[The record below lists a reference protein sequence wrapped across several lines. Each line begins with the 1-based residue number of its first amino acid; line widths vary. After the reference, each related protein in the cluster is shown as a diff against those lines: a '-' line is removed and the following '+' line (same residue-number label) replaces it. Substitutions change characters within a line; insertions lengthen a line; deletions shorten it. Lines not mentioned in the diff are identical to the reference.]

1 MNKCPFPP
9 YIIIGR
15 KGDFFVTEYLPIS
28 ENRLIFAKFLYIS
41 IKRRMKKII
50 FPIVML
56 VVALTLFSCGSMKKF
71 AYYQNIDTLDLTKSK
86 GLYDAKIMPKD
97 GLSISVN
104 CTDSRAAAPFNL
116 NSGSGTGT
124 SASATTSAA
133 SEYLVDNNG
142 YINFPVIGMIKVA
155 GLSKRQCEELIHD
168 RIKPYMA
175 EKETPIVT
183 VRMSSFKVCV
193 YGEVANPGE
202 ITVADEK
209 ISLPEALA
217 NAGDLT
223 IYGKRDNILL
233 IREDASG
240 QKTAHRLDLTDAN
253 IINSPFYYLQQN
265 DQIYVEPN
273 NTKKRNSTIGSSTT
287 LWVTGLTTLTS
298 LATLVVTITR
308 L

>member
-1 MNKCPFPP
+1 MKRLLFPLV
-9 YIIIGR
+9 I
-15 KGDFFVTEYLPIS
+15 
-28 ENRLIFAKFLYIS
+28 
-41 IKRRMKKII
+41 
-50 FPIVML
+50 L
-56 VVALTLFSCGSMKKF
+56 VVVLSLSSCGSMKKF
-71 AYYQNIDTLDLTKSK
+71 AYYQNIDTLDLSGYK

-97 GLSISVN
+97 GLTITVS

-116 NSGSGTGT
+116 N
-124 SASATTSAA
+124 ATTSASGA
-133 SEYLVDNNG
+133 SASTASSSYLVDNNG
-142 YINFPVIGMIKVA
+142 YINFPVVGMIKVA
-155 GLSKRQCEELIHD
+155 GLSKRECESLIHD

-193 YGEVANPGE
+193 YGEVASPGE

-233 IREDASG
+233 IREDATG
-240 QKTAHRLDLTDAN
+240 QKSAHRLDLTDAN
-253 IINSPFYYLQQN
+253 IIKSPYYYLQQN

-273 NTKKRNSTIGSSTT
+273 NTKKRNSTIGTSTT
-287 LWVTGLTTLTS
+287 LWITGITTLTS
-298 LATLVVTITR
+298 LTTLIITLTR

>member
-1 MNKCPFPP
+1 
-9 YIIIGR
+9 
-15 KGDFFVTEYLPIS
+15 
-28 ENRLIFAKFLYIS
+28 
-41 IKRRMKKII
+41 MKKLI
-50 FPIVML
+50 FPIVIL
-56 VVALTLFSCGSMKKF
+56 VLTLTLFSCGSMKKF
-71 AYYQNIDTLDLTKSK
+71 AYYQNIDTQDLTGSK

-104 CTDSRAAAPFNL
+104 CTDPRAAAPFNL
-116 NSGSGTGT
+116 NASVT
-124 SASATTSAA
+124 SADGTVANASA

-193 YGEVANPGE
+193 YGEVASPGE

-217 NAGDLT
+217 RSGDLT

-233 IREDASG
+233 IREDATG
-240 QKTAHRLDLTDAN
+240 QKSAHRLDLTDAN

-273 NTKKRNSTIGSSTT
+273 NTKKRNSTIGTSTT
-287 LWVTGLTTLTS
+287 LWVTGVSTLTS
-298 LATLVVTITR
+298 LATLIVTITR